1 MWSATPN
8 FKWSLL
14 TEGNIEPVKHIA
26 LKYFLSCQE
35 IQCCQGQLH
44 HYAWP
49 SHFCWV
55 DFIVIGAWGS
65 SWGLPSHLP
74 DWRLQDEDGTTCW
87 LQVTRFVP
95 ASQLDIELFVIC
107 RPRRMEIFLNP
118 PRPASSS
125 AVWQQACGGNFS
137 PWLLAMWEFA
147 QYSLETNLHAFD
159 VCQWCGANQI
169 VFVFASCEQQ
179 WGDGYLH
186 WDTRNYGLF
195 PLQDLW
201 MYAIYSCQEGK
212 RVTKRLR
219 LSTNFASFHP
229 RVHLENGSLRW
240 RVQSFAGSVKSTG
253 HPSLWWWLE
262 RKQDFGLFLDSASEF
277 VIHEQPGTLSWT
289 WQSDM
294 MRASDVGTLTPVF
307 RKV

>member
-1 MWSATPN
+1 MLPGATS
-8 FKWSLL
+8 SLCMAKPFL
-14 TEGNIEPVKHIA
+14 LGGLYSDRCMRFIMRFAQPPPW
-26 LKYFLSCQE
+26 LKAA
-35 IQCCQGQLH
+35 G
-44 HYAWP
+44 
-49 SHFCWV
+49 
-55 DFIVIGAWGS
+55 
-65 SWGLPSHLP
+65 
-74 DWRLQDEDGTTCW
+74 WRWDYLLATG
-87 LQVTRFVP
+87 FVP
-95 ASQLDIELFVIC
+95 ASQLDIELFAIC
-107 RPRRMEIFLNP
+107 RPRRMEIFPNP

-137 PWLLAMWEFA
+137 AWLLAMWEFA
-147 QYSLETNLHAFD
+147 QYSLETNLHPFD

-240 RVQSFAGSVKSTG
+240 RVQSFAGSVKIRRY
-253 HPSLWWWLE
+253 LQRWN
-262 RKQDFGLFLDSASEF
+262 
-277 VIHEQPGTLSWT
+277 
-289 WQSDM
+289 
-294 MRASDVGTLTPVF
+294 
-307 RKV
+307 